1 MAGGQLTSE
10 KSVRM
15 TESDCHREGKILF
28 EDGNCYN
35 LLERGPCF
43 QQSMW
48 VVMALQV
55 KYTSKIVFKCLN
67 VYFKTD
73 GSLAA
78 ECRPRKC
85 ISNDTIWDPESCK
98 NQ

>member
-1 MAGGQLTSE
+1 MTFLPGEQSVVIFPFLPSRECKEEEEEEVSGE
-10 KSVRM
+10 KSVRL
-15 TESDCHREGKILF
+15 TESECHREGKILF

-55 KYTSKIVFKCLN
+55 
-67 VYFKTD
+67 
-73 GSLAA
+73 
-78 ECRPRKC
+78 
-85 ISNDTIWDPESCK
+85 DT
-98 NQ
+98 

>member
-1 MAGGQLTSE
+1 MRRTKFDISLCPSRECGDVEEGQVSAD

-15 TESDCHREGKILF
+15 TESECHREGKILF

-55 KYTSKIVFKCLN
+55 RIV
-67 VYFKTD
+67 D
-73 GSLAA
+73 S
-78 ECRPRKC
+78 
-85 ISNDTIWDPESCK
+85 
-98 NQ
+98 

>member
-1 MAGGQLTSE
+1 MKPSFVFPSFPSRECQEEEEEQVTSE
-10 KSVRM
+10 RM
-15 TESDCHREGKILF
+15 TEAECHREGKILF

-55 KYTSKIVFKCLN
+55 I
-67 VYFKTD
+67 
-73 GSLAA
+73 LARYYL
-78 ECRPRKC
+78 EKFSFLC
-85 ISNDTIWDPESCK
+85 I
-98 NQ
+98 